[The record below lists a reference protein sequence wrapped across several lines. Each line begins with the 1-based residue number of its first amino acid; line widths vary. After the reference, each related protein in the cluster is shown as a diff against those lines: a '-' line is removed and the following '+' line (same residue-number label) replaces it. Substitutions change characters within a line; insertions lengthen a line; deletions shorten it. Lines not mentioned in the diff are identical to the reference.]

1 VSVHLDFDG
10 VALGEG
16 ADIGWLAQ
24 TLREAGM
31 GMELDGWPIAE
42 GEAAKILRDID
53 WTRSPL
59 GPPSSWPPALRLS
72 VDIALR
78 SPCAIAVFWGE
89 EAIALYNDA
98 FASYVGANHPSLL
111 GSPLLEGWPEAAD
124 ENRRTLDAV
133 LREGRSVTSQ
143 AGTALSFSPICD
155 GVGRPAGVIA
165 IAGDAIA
172 EGTSPEAGD
181 NVAAL
186 RLTRKLAA
194 FGQLGGSL
202 AHEFNNLLQAIIGSL
217 ELVQARIVRG
227 RTHEIDRFVQ
237 NSISAANR
245 AAALTHRLAAFS
257 RSQTLLTNDHDPDR
271 RARAKRALHGE
282 VVLVVEDDAVVRG
295 LVTEVLDDLGYLA
308 LEAAD
313 GRAAAK
319 ILESPSQI
327 DLLITD
333 VVMPGLSGREL
344 AERLASLRPSM
355 KVLYMSGYTE
365 NTIANHD
372 VGDARMAFL
381 PKPFTP
387 EVLLRKVR
395 ETLDDR

>member
-1 VSVHLDFDG
+1 MK
-10 VALGEG
+10 
-16 ADIGWLAQ
+16 
-24 TLREAGM
+24 R
-31 GMELDGWPIAE
+31 DGWPTAG
-42 GEAAKILRDID
+42 GEAAKILREMD

-59 GPPSSWPPALRLS
+59 GPPSSWPPALRQS

-78 SPCAIAVFWGE
+78 SPCAVAVFWGE

-98 FASYVGANHPSLL
+98 FAAYIGANHPGLL
-111 GSPLLEGWPEAAD
+111 GSPLLEAWPEAAD
-124 ENRRTLDAV
+124 ENRRALDAV
-133 LREGRSVTSQ
+133 LREGRSVTLQ
-143 AGTALSFSPICD
+143 GGAALSFSPVCD
-155 GVGRPAGVIA
+155 EAGLPAGMIA
-165 IAGDAIA
+165 IAGDALTD
-172 EGTSPEAGD
+172 GTSENGD
-181 NVAAL
+181 NVAAV
-186 RLTRKLAA
+186 RLTRKLPA

-217 ELVQARIVRG
+217 ELVQARIARG
-227 RTHEIDRFVQ
+227 RTNEIDRFVQ

-313 GRAAAK
+313 GPAAAK

-327 DLLITD
+327 DLLIAD
-333 VVMPGLSGREL
+333 IGLPGMNGWQVADAAR
-344 AERLASLRPSM
+344 RIRPGI
-355 KVLYMSGYTE
+355 KILFMSGY
-365 NTIANHD
+365 A
-372 VGDARMAFL
+372 DAAEIPSAPLGSGMQVMT
-381 PKPFTP
+381 KPFAI
-387 EVLLRKVR
+387 
-395 ETLDDR
+395 ETLVMRIRAMIEGE

>member
-1 VSVHLDFDG
+1 
-10 VALGEG
+10 
-16 ADIGWLAQ
+16 
-24 TLREAGM
+24 
-31 GMELDGWPIAE
+31 MERNGWPIAG
-42 GEAAKILRDID
+42 GEAAKILRAMD

-59 GPPSSWPPALRLS
+59 GPPSSWPSALRLS

-78 SPCAIAVFWGE
+78 SPCAVAVFWGE

-98 FASYVGANHPSLL
+98 FAAHIGANHPGLL
-111 GSPLLEGWPEAAD
+111 GSPLIEGWPEAAD
-124 ENRRTLDAV
+124 ENRRAIDAV
-133 LREGRSVTSQ
+133 LRQGRSVTLQ
-143 AGTALSFSPICD
+143 GGAALSFSPICD
-155 GVGRPAGVIA
+155 AAGLPAGMIG
-165 IAGDAIA
+165 IAGDALPD
-172 EGTSPEAGD
+172 GTPSEDGT

-217 ELVQARIVRG
+217 ELVQARIARG
-227 RTHEIDRFVQ
+227 RTNEIDRFVQ

-313 GRAAAK
+313 GPAAAK

-327 DLLITD
+327 DLLIAD
-333 VVMPGLSGREL
+333 IGLPGMNGWQVADAAR
-344 AERLASLRPSM
+344 RIRPGI
-355 KVLYMSGYTE
+355 KILFMSGY
-365 NTIANHD
+365 A
-372 VGDARMAFL
+372 DAAEIPSAPLGSGMQVMT
-381 PKPFTP
+381 KPFAI
-387 EVLLRKVR
+387 
-395 ETLDDR
+395 ETLEMRIRAMIEGE